1 MQQGAKMARALDG
14 DPISHSEVRALTRR
28 LDVII
33 SLLAEWQ
40 PAEGRKRSAREQ
52 TIRLYL
58 AGLQPVEIA
67 AITGR
72 HASNVGRDV
81 SAARKEGR
89 IPKSV
94 R

>member
-1 MQQGAKMARALDG
+1 MAKALDA
-14 DPISHSEVRALTRR
+14 DPGSHSEIRELMRR
-28 LDVII
+28 IDVII

-40 PAEGRKRSAREQ
+40 PVEGRKRSARDQ

-72 HASNVGRDV
+72 HASNVGRDI

-94 R
+94 G

>member
-1 MQQGAKMARALDG
+1 MERGGKMASAFDTDRIPQG
-14 DPISHSEVRALTRR
+14 DVRALTRR

-40 PAEGRKRSAREQ
+40 PAEGHKRSAREQ

-72 HASNVGRDV
+72 HASNVGRDL

-94 R
+94 G